1 MAADVEIRRTE
12 LTFAVWFAFQIQDA
26 VMANGSIMLSV
37 DNAKLAQ
44 DDFRVKSEPPPTSHQ
59 SCFPPPS
66 CLLSFPFMHE
76 VSGSTAASFLPK
88 WEVFQLQCPLLVAAG
103 TAAEGLTHPHLAD
116 DYEWN
121 VSQMQRM
128 NNESGGS

>member
-1 MAADVEIRRTE
+1 
-12 LTFAVWFAFQIQDA
+12 
-26 VMANGSIMLSV
+26 MANGSIMLSV

-44 DDFRVKSEPPPTSHQ
+44 DDFRVKSEPPSTSHQ

-76 VSGSTAASFLPK
+76 VSGSTAASSLLK
-88 WEVFQLQCPLLVAAG
+88 WEVFQQQCPLLVAVG
-103 TAAEGLTHPHLAD
+103 TAAECFTHLQLSD
-116 DYEWN
+116 DHEWN

-128 NNESGGS
+128 NKMVAPEWFFPPHSSLEHQAEQKQNDHQL